1 MVYQK
6 QLVVVL
12 APAKLNLSLDVA
24 GLLPNGY
31 HDLDMVMQT
40 IDLYERIT
48 LRRSADLTLRLP
60 GSFVPPND
68 KNTAYKAAVA
78 FFHYTGL
85 LAGVDITIQKHV
97 PVRAGMAGGSADAAG
112 VLVGLNEL
120 YNAQLSMSE
129 LCAIGAG
136 IGADVPFALMGG
148 TCRVK
153 GVGDLIKPLPPCPDC
168 WFVVVMPSVGI
179 STPEAFKRYD
189 IMGSPV
195 HPDCERQE
203 QAIRENDL
211 AAMCTAAGNA
221 LEHCSGAV
229 ETAAICKQLNAQG
242 AVTSLMTGSGAAVF
256 GVFDDEQKAKQA
268 QQALQAGYDQVY
280 LARRCAA
287 VRAFCRALPK
297 RTTHPGGKN
306 KPAGCRSAACD
317 LPIAFV
323 SLILCL
329 LWFIKTIGNT
339 A

>member
-136 IGADVPFALMGG
+136 IGADVAVARFTRTVSA
-148 TCRVK
+148 RNR
-153 GVGDLIKPLPPCPDC
+153 
-168 WFVVVMPSVGI
+168 PS
-179 STPEAFKRYD
+179 
-189 IMGSPV
+189 
-195 HPDCERQE
+195 
-203 QAIRENDL
+203 
-211 AAMCTAAGNA
+211 
-221 LEHCSGAV
+221 
-229 ETAAICKQLNAQG
+229 
-242 AVTSLMTGSGAAVF
+242 
-256 GVFDDEQKAKQA
+256 AKTIWLLCA
-268 QQALQAGYDQVY
+268 PLQAMRWNIAA
-280 LARRCAA
+280 ARWKQP
-287 VRAFCRALPK
+287 L
-297 RTTHPGGKN
+297 
-306 KPAGCRSAACD
+306 S
-317 LPIAFV
+317 V
-323 SLILCL
+323 SS
-329 LWFIKTIGNT
+329 
-339 A
+339 

>member
-168 WFVVVMPSVGI
+168 WFTVVMPDYGV
-179 STPEAFKRYD
+179 STPEAFAAYD
-189 IMGSPV
+189 KVGSST
-195 HPDCERQE
+195 HPDCEAQE
-203 QAIRENDL
+203 KAIRAEDL
-211 AAMCTAAGNA
+211 AGVCAAAGNA
-221 LEHCSGAV
+221 LEECSGARDN
-229 ETAAICKQLNAQG
+229 EAIKTALKENG
-242 AVTSLMTGSGAAVF
+242 AVTALMTGSGAAVF
-256 GVFDDEQKAKQA
+256 GIFESEEA
-268 QQALQAGYDQVY
+268 
-280 LARRCAA
+280 ARSAAEA
-287 VRAFCRALPK
+287 VRAQWPQVYVARPDRGGARVMSPK
-297 RTTHPGGKN
+297 WM
-306 KPAGCRSAACD
+306 
-317 LPIAFV
+317 L
-323 SLILCL
+323 
-329 LWFIKTIGNT
+329 
-339 A
+339 